1 MNTAAQTQI
10 RELIRRS
17 GERGVKTSEILRTV
31 YTT

>member
-1 MNTAAQTQI
+1 MKGPQEQI
-10 RELIRRS
+10 REMIHQA